1 MVKFSCSGFED
12 CLWHPCQLHWYSH
25 RCASYRKRDFWKLYL
40 WSSTSGPYLSFDH
53 LDGLDGGFFILLKLC
68 SSLHVQCYDV
78 TMFMTAWF
86 CIFPSFFVDLMINIS
101 WSLQQPCGACRMFA
115 PTQHCAASPCPA
127 WSSRR
132 GAAVL
137 VFLVNGLAKIS
148 SQLNLYQVF
157 FPATSGR
164 VKSSEFSVKK
174 STNFPRF
181 FTENQWVEELV
192 DGSPYCTFKMSADVI
207 GAVGDAM
214 SSTFE
219 SLGGFGFRIL
229 HWNSIW
235 SWKLKTMGFVHIMY
249 SWVSSWRS
257 SN

>member
-1 MVKFSCSGFED
+1 
-12 CLWHPCQLHWYSH
+12 
-25 RCASYRKRDFWKLYL
+25 
-40 WSSTSGPYLSFDH
+40 
-53 LDGLDGGFFILLKLC
+53 
-68 SSLHVQCYDV
+68 
-78 TMFMTAWF
+78 
-86 CIFPSFFVDLMINIS
+86 
-101 WSLQQPCGACRMFA
+101 MFA
-115 PTQHCAASPCPA
+115 LTQHCAASPCPA

-137 VFLVNGLAKIS
+137 FFLVNGLAKIS

-174 STNFPRF
+174 STNLPRF

-229 HWNSIW
+229 H
-235 SWKLKTMGFVHIMY
+235 
-249 SWVSSWRS
+249 
-257 SN
+257 